1 VAARLQLKW
10 IAAALAGGLFLS
22 VAGGTLFYRRV
33 VVMTVTDQDRQTL
46 AVAADFVARSHGE
59 ESWSKRRTLDWG
71 TKVSYECRGLGSS
84 GRGSVT
90 SMRLDA
96 GDRGKAALAYQ
107 SGVTG
112 MKAGFK
118 LASGSNERIEDGPP
132 LEGVADDARAFTF
145 YVGDKKAGVSVI
157 LRRGRHIWFTV
168 VNGYVIE
175 DWKLKSIVDRYVRA
189 LDALDP

>member
-1 VAARLQLKW
+1 MAARLQLKW
-10 IAAALAGGLFLS
+10 VAAALAGGLFLS
-22 VAGGTLFYRRV
+22 VAGGTLFYRRL

-46 AVAADFVARSHGE
+46 AVASDFVAHPHGE
-59 ESWSKRRTLDWG
+59 ETWSKRRTLDWG

-84 GRGSVT
+84 GRASVS

-96 GDRGKAALAYQ
+96 GDQAKAMVAFQ

-112 MKAGFK
+112 MQAGFK
-118 LASGSNERIEDGPP
+118 IASGSNERIEDGPP

-175 DWKLKSIVDRYVRA
+175 DWKVKSIVDRYVRA
-189 LDALDP
+189 MDALDP